1 MTGFAKPKPYEITNS
16 NRMGF
21 AKLKPPETIKF
32 ETKNNRQDS
41 TDSKAHQ
48 VQTMFHGS
56 FSSTAHICFRLL
68 ILRLDLLSI
77 DSD

>member
-1 MTGFAKPKPYEITNS
+1 MPAFAKPKPCEITFI

-41 TDSKAHQ
+41 TDSRAYQ

-56 FSSTAHICFRLL
+56 FLQQLTFVSGF
-68 ILRLDLLSI
+68 
-77 DSD
+77 